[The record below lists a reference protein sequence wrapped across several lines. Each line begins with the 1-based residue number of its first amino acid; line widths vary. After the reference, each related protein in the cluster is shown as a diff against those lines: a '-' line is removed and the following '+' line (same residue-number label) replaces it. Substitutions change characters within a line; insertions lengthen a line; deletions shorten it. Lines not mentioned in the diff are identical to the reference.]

1 MKCASVT
8 SKGVIAQKCAIRALA
23 ERTPGNRAENKIEG
37 GGIPVRRDGKSLE
50 EHENKWDIGRSV
62 GPRRRRRVDERLTGK
77 EIQVSV
83 GALSLTNL
91 QTAWPVAGVEVWGA
105 RHGGRVVGPNGG
117 RSARISSTRRSSI
130 RNITMRRTVTEALF
144 REWLNSR
151 VEWRFLGVE

>member
-50 EHENKWDIGRSV
+50 EHENKWDIWRSV
-62 GPRRRRRVDERLTGK
+62 GPRRRRRVDERLTVK

-83 GALSLTNL
+83 GVLSVTNL
-91 QTAWPVAGVEVWGA
+91 QAVWPVVDVEVRGA
-105 RHGGRVVGPNGG
+105 RHGGQAVGPNGG
-117 RSARISSTRRSSI
+117 RSARMSRTRRSSI
-130 RNITMRRTVTEALF
+130 RNVTTRGTIT
-144 REWLNSR
+144 
-151 VEWRFLGVE
+151 

>member
-1 MKCASVT
+1 MECGSVT
-8 SKGVIAQKCAIRALA
+8 RKGGNAQKCAIRALA

-50 EHENKWDIGRSV
+50 EHENKWDIWRSV

-77 EIQVSV
+77 EIQVSA

-105 RHGGRVVGPNGG
+105 RHGGGVVGPNAG
-117 RSARISSTRRSSI
+117 RGAG
-130 RNITMRRTVTEALF
+130 
-144 REWLNSR
+144 NSR
-151 VEWRFLGVE
+151 TGAKNIRDITIRREGTKAAF